1 MCAAGLRTRRDEARF
16 PVTAAGTET
25 RRAKR
30 WRMDAISKDPGRD
43 QRYMRRA
50 LDLAAQGLGRVEP
63 NPMVGAV
70 VVQGDRI
77 VGEGFHARFGGPH
90 AEVVALQ
97 QAGPAARG
105 AELFVSLEPCCHWGK
120 TPPCTAAILAA
131 GLRRVVA
138 AVADPFPQVAGRG
151 LAALAQAGIET
162 AVGVLDEDAR
172 HLNAAFFKR
181 TKTGLPLVIAK
192 WAMTLDGRIAA
203 APGPAVE
210 PRQARPARGGPAAGG
225 SRWIS
230 SEESRRRVHEVR
242 RVCDAV
248 VIGAGTA
255 VADEPQLSVRHVQ
268 PIPERGQPARVILDA
283 RLIID
288 PAKEPARSAR
298 QTPVIIY
305 TTAEALAAQADRAA
319 ALRQAGCELVSV
331 PPFTPLPA
339 EGEGTGVRASPF
351 TPLPTE
357 GEGMGVRG
365 QSCGVSLE
373 AVLADM
379 GARGWSR
386 VLVEGGPRL
395 FGSLFAAR
403 LVDRVMIF
411 IAPRILAA
419 SSTPGP
425 AAGPDGRTLAD
436 SLAISGMTAE
446 PVGPD
451 LLIQG
456 RLSEF

>member
-1 MCAAGLRTRRDEARF
+1 
-16 PVTAAGTET
+16 
-25 RRAKR
+25 
-30 WRMDAISKDPGRD
+30 MDAIFKKPDRD
-43 QRYMRRA
+43 ERYMRRA

-70 VVQGDRI
+70 VVLGDRI

-90 AEVVALQ
+90 AEVVALE

-138 AVADPFPQVAGRG
+138 AVSDPFPQVAGKG
-151 LAALAQAGIET
+151 LEILKQAGIET
-162 AVGVLDEDAR
+162 HSGVLEEDAR

-203 APGPAVE
+203 ASRPAVE
-210 PRQARPARGGPAAGG
+210 PRQARPARGEPAAGD

-242 RVCDAV
+242 RACDAV

-255 VADEPQLSVRHVQ
+255 VADEPQLTVRHCD
-268 PIPERGQPARVILDA
+268 PLPERGQPARVILDG
-283 RLIID
+283 RLVID

-305 TTAEALAAQADRAA
+305 TTAEALAAQEGRAK
-319 ALRQAGCELVSV
+319 ALRDAGCQLVTV
-331 PPFTPLPA
+331 PQAASLFSPRPTAGEGSGVRGSPFPPRPTD
-339 EGEGTGVRASPF
+339 GEGTGVRGPSPRHVEPI
-351 TPLPTE
+351 T
-357 GEGMGVRG
+357 
-365 QSCGVSLE
+365 CVSLE

-379 GARGWSR
+379 GTRGWSR
-386 VLVEGGPRL
+386 VLVEGGARL
-395 FGSLFAAR
+395 FGSLFAAH
-403 LVDRVMIF
+403 LADRVMIF
-411 IAPRILAA
+411 IAPRILSA
-419 SSTPGP
+419 SSAPSP

-436 SLAISGMTAE
+436 SLAISDMTVE
-446 PVGPD
+446 QIGPD
-451 LLIQG
+451 LLVEG
-456 RLSEF
+456 RVGEF

>member
-1 MCAAGLRTRRDEARF
+1 MCAAGL
-16 PVTAAGTET
+16 VT

-30 WRMDAISKDPGRD
+30 RRMNAISKDFSRD

-50 LDLAAQGLGRVEP
+50 LDLAIQGLGRVEP

-77 VGEGFHARFGGPH
+77 VGEGFHTRFGGPH

-97 QAGPAARG
+97 QAGQAARG

-120 TPPCTAAILAA
+120 TPPCTTAILAA

-138 AVADPFPQVAGRG
+138 AVSDPFPQVAGQG
-151 LAALAQAGIET
+151 LEILKEAGIEVV
-162 AVGVLDEDAR
+162 AGVLEDAAR

-181 TKTGLPLVIAK
+181 VKTGLPLVIAK
-192 WAMTLDGRIAA
+192 WAMTLDGRIAVA
-203 APGPAVE
+203 PAPGTS
-210 PRQARPARGGPAAGG
+210 AAGD
-225 SRWIS
+225 RWIS

-242 RVCDAV
+242 RACDAV

-255 VADEPQLSVRHVQ
+255 VADEPQLTVRHCD
-268 PIPERGQPARVILDA
+268 PLPERGQPARVILDG
-283 RLIID
+283 RLVID

-305 TTAEALAAQADRAA
+305 TTAEALAAHEARAK
-319 ALRQAGCELVSV
+319 ALRDAGCELVPV
-331 PPFTPLPA
+331 PPFTP
-339 EGEGTGVRASPF
+339 R
-351 TPLPTE
+351 PTE
-357 GEGMGVRG
+357 GEGSGACQAEALAKAG
-365 QSCGVSLE
+365 EGPTTCGVSLE

-379 GARGWSR
+379 GRRGWSR
-386 VLVEGGPRL
+386 VLVEGGPKI
-395 FGSLFAAR
+395 FGSLFAAH
-403 LVDRVMIF
+403 LADRVMIF
-411 IAPRILAA
+411 IAPRIL
-419 SSTPGP
+419 SSSAPVP

-436 SLAISGMTAE
+436 SLAISDMTVE
-446 PVGPD
+446 QVGPD

-456 RLSEF
+456 RVGEF

>member
-1 MCAAGLRTRRDEARF
+1 MNDLT
-16 PVTAAGTET
+16 
-25 RRAKR
+25 
-30 WRMDAISKDPGRD
+30 RD

-50 LDLAAQGLGRVEP
+50 LDLAIQGLGRVEP

-131 GLRRVVA
+131 RLRRVVA
-138 AVADPFPQVAGRG
+138 AVTDPFPQVAGRG
-151 LAALAQAGIET
+151 LEILRAAGIET
-162 AVGVLDEDAR
+162 ASGVLEEDAR

-203 APGPAVE
+203 ATE
-210 PRQARPARGGPAAGG
+210 SSAGD

-248 VIGAGTA
+248 VVGAGTA
-255 VADEPQLSVRHVQ
+255 VADEPQLTVRHCD
-268 PIPERGQPARVILDA
+268 PLPERGQPARVILDG

-331 PPFTPLPA
+331 PQA
-339 EGEGTGVRASPF
+339 DA
-351 TPLPTE
+351 
-357 GEGMGVRG
+357 
-365 QSCGVSLE
+365 GVSLE

-379 GARGWSR
+379 GHRGWSR
-386 VLVEGGPRL
+386 VLVEGGARL
-395 FGSLFAAR
+395 FGSLFAAHMA
-403 LVDRVMIF
+403 DRVMIF

-419 SSTPGP
+419 SPAPGP
-425 AAGPDGRTLAD
+425 ASGPDGRTLAD
-436 SLAISGMTAE
+436 SLAISDMTVE
-446 PVGPD
+446 QVGPD
-451 LLIQG
+451 LLVQG
-456 RLSEF
+456 RVGEF

>member
-1 MCAAGLRTRRDEARF
+1 MN
-16 PVTAAGTET
+16 
-25 RRAKR
+25 
-30 WRMDAISKDPGRD
+30 AISKDLSHD

-50 LDLAAQGLGRVEP
+50 LDLAVRGIGRVEP

-90 AEVVALQ
+90 AEVVALD

-120 TPPCTAAILAA
+120 TPPCTTAILAA

-138 AVADPFPQVAGRG
+138 AVTDPFPQVAGRG
-151 LAALAQAGIET
+151 LEILRAAGIET
-162 AVGVLDEDAR
+162 AAGVLEEDAR

-203 APGPAVE
+203 ASHPGKS
-210 PRQARPARGGPAAGG
+210 GAGD

-242 RVCDAV
+242 RTCDAV
-248 VIGAGTA
+248 IVGAGTA
-255 VADEPQLSVRHVQ
+255 VADEPQLTVRHCD
-268 PIPERGQPARVILDA
+268 PLPERGQPTRVILDA
-283 RLIID
+283 RLIVS
-288 PAKEPARSAR
+288 PAKEPTRSAR
-298 QTPVIIY
+298 RTPVIIY

-319 ALRQAGCELVSV
+319 ALRQAGCELVTV
-331 PPFTPLPA
+331 PQA
-339 EGEGTGVRASPF
+339 DA
-351 TPLPTE
+351 
-357 GEGMGVRG
+357 
-365 QSCGVSLE
+365 GVSLE

-379 GARGWSR
+379 GKHGWSR

-395 FGSLFAAR
+395 FGSLFAAH
-403 LVDRVMIF
+403 LADRVMIF

-419 SSTPGP
+419 SSAPVP
-425 AAGPDGRTLAD
+425 ASGPDGRTLAD
-436 SLAISGMTAE
+436 SLAISDMTVE
-446 PVGPD
+446 QVGPD

-456 RLSEF
+456 RVGEF

>member
-1 MCAAGLRTRRDEARF
+1 VNDLT
-16 PVTAAGTET
+16 
-25 RRAKR
+25 
-30 WRMDAISKDPGRD
+30 RD

-90 AEVVALQ
+90 AEVVALE

-131 GLRRVVA
+131 GLRRIVA

-151 LAALAQAGIET
+151 LEILRQAGIET
-162 AVGVLDEDAR
+162 AAGVLEEDAR
-172 HLNAAFFKR
+172 RLNAAFFKR
-181 TKTGLPLVIAK
+181 VRTGLPLVIAK

-203 APGPAVE
+203 ASGPAVE
-210 PRQARPARGGPAAGG
+210 PRQPSGHGTPAVPGARPARGESATGD

-230 SEESRRRVHEVR
+230 SEESRRRVHELR

-248 VIGAGTA
+248 IVGAGTA
-255 VADEPQLSVRHVQ
+255 VADEPQLTVRHVP
-268 PIPERGQPARVILDA
+268 PIPERGQPTRVILDG
-283 RLIID
+283 RLVVD
-288 PAKEPARSAR
+288 AAKEPARSAR

-305 TTAEALAAQADRAA
+305 TTAEAIAAQEGRAK
-319 ALRQAGCELVSV
+319 ALREAGCELVAV
-331 PPFTPLPA
+331 A
-339 EGEGTGVRASPF
+339 RAD
-351 TPLPTE
+351 
-357 GEGMGVRG
+357 
-365 QSCGVSLE
+365 CGVSLD

-379 GARGWSR
+379 GTRGWSR
-386 VLVEGGPRL
+386 VLVEGGARL
-395 FGSLFAAR
+395 FGSLFAAH
-403 LVDRVMIF
+403 LADRVMIF
-411 IAPRILAA
+411 IAPRILASA
-419 SSTPGP
+419 APGP
-425 AAGPDGRTLAD
+425 AADPDGRTLAD
-436 SLAISGMTAE
+436 SLAISDMTAE

-451 LLIQG
+451 LLVQG
-456 RLSEF
+456 RLGEF